1 MRRYGR
7 RGAGLMRCSTRGDYG
22 LRALIELADHYGQG
36 PLQCSEIALR
46 RHVPEQYLD
55 QLLTTLRKAGFVRS
69 QRGPAG
75 GHELARD
82 PAEIPVYEAI
92 VALEGSLSP
101 IAWLDE
107 PADRTDHPSSVRSA
121 RDMGA
126 HPRVHQR
133 HPRLLHNRRP
143 PREGTQGSSGEVSDM
158 TAPSRPRIADSVLD
172 LVGDTPL
179 VRLNRVVPEGSA
191 TIYGKLESMNPGG
204 SVKDRIA
211 LNMVE
216 EAERSGRLKP
226 GATIIE
232 PTSGN
237 TGIGLAMVAAVKGYR
252 LILTMPED
260 MSVERRR
267 LFERYGAE
275 VHLTPAIEGMTGAV
289 FAASQ
294 LAESESHV
302 FVPQQFENPAN
313 PDIHRRTTAREILAA
328 TENRIDAFVAAV
340 GTGGTIT
347 GVGQVLR
354 EELGNSILIVAVEPA
369 RSPVLSGGRP
379 GLSGIQGIGA
389 SFVPGVL
396 DREVYDEVI
405 RIEDKDAFAMTAR
418 LTREEGLLVGISAA
432 ANVVAS
438 LSVAERL
445 GKDARIVTIL
455 CDTGERYLSVDL

>member
-1 MRRYGR
+1 
-7 RGAGLMRCSTRGDYG
+7 
-22 LRALIELADHYGQG
+22 
-36 PLQCSEIALR
+36 
-46 RHVPEQYLD
+46 
-55 QLLTTLRKAGFVRS
+55 
-69 QRGPAG
+69 
-75 GHELARD
+75 
-82 PAEIPVYEAI
+82 
-92 VALEGSLSP
+92 
-101 IAWLDE
+101 
-107 PADRTDHPSSVRSA
+107 
-121 RDMGA
+121 
-126 HPRVHQR
+126 
-133 HPRLLHNRRP
+133 
-143 PREGTQGSSGEVSDM
+143 M
-158 TAPSRPRIADSVLD
+158 TAPTRPRIAESVLD
-172 LVGDTPL
+172 LVGGTPL
-179 VRLNRVVPEGSA
+179 VRLNRVVPAGPPPL
-191 TIYGKLESMNPGG
+191 YGKLESMNPGG

-211 LNMVE
+211 LAMIDD
-216 EAERSGRLKP
+216 AERSGRLKP
-226 GATIIE
+226 GTTIIE

-289 FAASQ
+289 FAARQ
-294 LAESESHV
+294 LAESESDV

-313 PDIHRRTTAREILAA
+313 PDVHRRTTAREIIAA
-328 TENRIDAFVAAV
+328 TDGEFDAFVAAV

-354 EELGNSILIVAVEPA
+354 EELGDRIRIVAVEPA

-389 SFVPGVL
+389 SFIPGVL

-438 LSVAERL
+438 LAVAERL
-445 GKDARIVTIL
+445 GEDARIVTIL